1 MRSST
6 TMMTGMLAAM
16 VAACSP
22 GLDWREFEPEGSGV
36 VVSFPCR
43 PDRLVRSVPLAGA
56 PVRMEMLVCSVSGTT
71 FALTFA
77 DVPDP
82 SSVGPA
88 LAELRALAAINI
100 GAPPATPSAWQVP
113 GMTPSAQASRITV
126 SGRRGDGRPVEEQAT
141 FFSKGRRVYQASVVG
156 EHIAPEAASS
166 FLAAPRFPR

>member
-6 TMMTGMLAAM
+6 TMMMGMLAAI
-16 VAACSP
+16 AACSP

-43 PDRLVRSVPLAGA
+43 PDRLVRSVPLAAA
-56 PVRMEMLVCSVSGTT
+56 PVRMEMLVCSVSETT

-82 SSVGPA
+82 AAVGPA

-100 GAPPATPSAWQVP
+100 GAPAATPSAWQVP
-113 GMTPSAQASRITV
+113 GMTPNAEASRIAI
-126 SGRRGDGRPVEEQAT
+126 SGRRGDGRPVEEEAL

-156 EHIAPEAASS
+156 ERIAPEAASS
-166 FLAAPRFPR
+166 FLGAPRFPR